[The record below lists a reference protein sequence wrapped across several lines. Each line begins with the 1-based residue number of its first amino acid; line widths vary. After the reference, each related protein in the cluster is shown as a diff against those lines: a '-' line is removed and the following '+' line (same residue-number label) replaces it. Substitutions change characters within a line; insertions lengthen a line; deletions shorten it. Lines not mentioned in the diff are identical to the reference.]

1 MDWFKMY
8 ALYDF
13 QDTKIGQSRGGGL
26 GKMNA
31 LFFDGGL
38 CINQRVYF
46 LFKVEPALCL
56 RFH

>member
-1 MDWFKMY
+1 MY